1 MEDKITAKLES
12 VLNRTN
18 TLAYTNPDEARKI
31 RGEVSEVLF
40 LLKMK
45 AKGMGC

>member
-1 MEDKITAKLES
+1 MEDKIQAKLES
-12 VLNRTN
+12 VLDRTK
-18 TLAYTNPDEARKI
+18 TLAYTDPEAARKI

-45 AKGMGC
+45 AKGMSC